1 MDYSG
6 TIMQGLNTNRG
17 RICHP
22 SGSISCDMKWEVWS
36 RPVSFRVLAIMIS
49 PNTDII
55 GLFNCTIH
63 GRVRGCVSVG
73 SSHMAH
79 ENGDISHSSSYITD
93 ES

>member
-1 MDYSG
+1 
-6 TIMQGLNTNRG
+6 
-17 RICHP
+17 
-22 SGSISCDMKWEVWS
+22 
-36 RPVSFRVLAIMIS
+36 MIS